1 MNLIKK
7 WTSLSTLWKILSIAI
22 PSVVIIGVIILIIV
36 LNSGLSA
43 TTMRLLRIEGTVTLQ
58 DASGN
63 DKSIVDGMRF
73 SSGDAISTGVQSL
86 AQIALDDHK
95 VVTLEEN
102 SRAEFTKSRNMMEL
116 NLTAGGVFF
125 NVDQPLE
132 ENETFDIRTSTMTVG
147 IRGTSGY
154 VTVDEDGIA
163 TLILTSG
170 NVHIT
175 GTNPNTGETKQLSVS
190 AGQKVRVYLFN
201 DRAVGSVD
209 FVLEAVTEN
218 DLNDFVIAR
227 LCENTVLRRTV
238 CATTGWD
245 EALILERGGLDP
257 SIMETEETVIIETE
271 VYETE
276 EPTNTP
282 TPVPEESTE
291 TPTPTEAAT
300 ATPTPRTNNGGNAT
314 VTPTPRPST
323 TATPTPR
330 ATSTPTPRPT
340 ATPTPASNSGSGSGS
355 GSGSSNPTPTP
366 RATATPTPRPTA
378 TPTPRSNTPTPTT
391 APVTPTAEPTEEPVI
406 EPSPTEEPS
415 DPTPTEE
422 PSDPTPTE
430 EPSNPTPTED
440 PDPTPDPSSPNGGD
454 DGVVP
459 NG

>member
-201 DRAVGSVD
+201 DRAVVSVD